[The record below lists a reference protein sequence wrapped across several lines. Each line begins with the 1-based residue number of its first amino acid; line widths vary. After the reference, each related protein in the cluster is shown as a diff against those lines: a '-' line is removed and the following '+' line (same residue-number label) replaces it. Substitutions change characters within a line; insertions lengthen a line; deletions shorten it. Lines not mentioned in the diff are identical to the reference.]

1 MQAPY
6 GVENDA
12 EISSQCV
19 AAAIYLYCVLK
30 APRKPA
36 PGGAPPGLPGARPVE
51 IVPLAE
57 SLYLVTAAVPLE
69 QYGPGKLDAMLSDL
83 DRVGDIALAHEDVV
97 EHFAQQTGA
106 IVVPMKLFTM
116 FSSVERAVKDISSK
130 RSAIDAAIEKI
141 AGAEEWG
148 IRVVRA
154 VATERDTKAP
164 VAPRSGAAFLAA
176 KKQARDDVKNAK
188 LVAASAAMRAFE
200 RLAALSR
207 DARRREAVPSPGATQ
222 PLLDAAFLV
231 HSDDREKFT
240 EAARMEAL
248 ACASAGGHMIVTGPW
263 PAYNFIHPNE
273 PA

>member
-1 MQAPY
+1 
-6 GVENDA
+6 
-12 EISSQCV
+12 
-19 AAAIYLYCVLK
+19 
-30 APRKPA
+30 
-36 PGGAPPGLPGARPVE
+36 VE
-51 IVPLAE
+51 IVPLADG
-57 SLYLVTAAVPLE
+57 LYLVTAAVPLE
-69 QYGPGKLDAMLSDL
+69 QYGPGKLDVMLSDL
-83 DRVGDIALAHEDVV
+83 DQVGDIALAHEDVV
-97 EHFAQQTGA
+97 EHFAQRNGA

-116 FSSVERAVKDISSK
+116 FSSVERAVKDINSK
-130 RSAIDAAIEKI
+130 RASIDSAIEKI

-188 LVAASAAMRAFE
+188 LVAAAAATRAFE
-200 RLAALSR
+200 RLASLSR
-207 DARRREAVPSPGATQ
+207 DARRRDAAPAPGATQ

-231 HSDDREKFT
+231 HSGDRDKFT
-240 EAARMEAL
+240 EAARTEAA

-273 PA
+273 SA